1 MVLVLQRFSSLVDW
15 IFLNVAGGLHLCG
28 GVLRRPWV
36 GLAACFTCSFPLFW
50 GFIVFCSQWCDSRCG
65 RVFGFCCFVFSVFV
79 FFLSSCAA
87 NGELLSFKS
96 HHKISV
102 VPSQQKQHRQCF
114 CHGFHNLKT
123 CHLKENM
130 AHPPATTHSLILLCE
145 HTLYIQF
152 WAEVCSFAGREP
164 SWVKVHK
171 TEKTTDKRQIE
182 DLENEA
188 VEQREATLSP
198 INWAHI
204 SHGCVM
210 FFFLFP

>member
-36 GLAACFTCSFPLFW
+36 GLAACFTCSFPVFW
-50 GFIVFCSQWCDSRCG
+50 GFIVFCSQWCYSCCG

-102 VPSQQKQHRQCF
+102 VPSQQKQHWQCF

-123 CHLKENM
+123 CHLKEHM
-130 AHPPATTHSLILLCE
+130 AHPPATTHSLIFPLWTYALYFSSGLRSVLLRGE
-145 HTLYIQF
+145 SLPESKYIKQKKQQTKNKL
-152 WAEVCSFAGREP
+152 R
-164 SWVKVHK
+164 
-171 TEKTTDKRQIE
+171 I
-182 DLENEA
+182 
-188 VEQREATLSP
+188 
-198 INWAHI
+198 
-204 SHGCVM
+204 
-210 FFFLFP
+210 